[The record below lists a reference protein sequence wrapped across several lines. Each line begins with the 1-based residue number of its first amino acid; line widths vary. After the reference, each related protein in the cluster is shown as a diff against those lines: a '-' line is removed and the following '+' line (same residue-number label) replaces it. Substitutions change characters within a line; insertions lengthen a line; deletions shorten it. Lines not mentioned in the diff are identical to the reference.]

1 MSKKTVAII
10 ISAVIVCVGVIGG
23 TLAWLTDSKEIT
35 NTFTVGDINI
45 ALDESSFDANNAK
58 LVPGTTIEK
67 NPTVTVKANS
77 EDCFVYVMI
86 DNNLKANDKTIG
98 TLNVAA
104 DWEVVATQGNKTI
117 YKYTSTVESA
127 TTDNSL
133 PAVFTQVAIS
143 GDNIVKADL
152 EALEEMVTVVNTT
165 IEVKAY
171 AHQAISQ
178 KPADALA
185 AFEAILGGDW
195 A

>member
-23 TLAWLTDSKEIT
+23 TLAWLTDSKEVT
-35 NTFTVGDINI
+35 NTFTVGNINI
-45 ALDESSFDANNAK
+45 ELDESSFNANNAK

-77 EDCFVYVMI
+77 EKCFVYVMI
-86 DNNLKANDKTIG
+86 DNNLKANNKTIG
-98 TLNVAA
+98 TLNIAA
-104 DWEVVATQGNKTI
+104 DWEAVATQGNKTI
-117 YKYTSTVESA
+117 YKYTSTVASA

-143 GDNIVKADL
+143 GTDITKTDL
-152 EALEEMVTVVNTT
+152 DEMVTVVNKTV
-165 IEVKAY
+165 EVKAY
-171 AHQAISQ
+171 AHQATSQ
-178 KPADALA
+178 IPADALA
-185 AFEAILGGDW
+185 AFEAILGGVW

>member
-23 TLAWLTDSKEIT
+23 TLAWLTDSKELT
-35 NTFTVGDINI
+35 NTFTVGNINI
-45 ALDESSFDANNAK
+45 ELDESSFNAK
-58 LVPGTTIEK
+58 NANLVPGTTIAK

-86 DNNLKANDKTIG
+86 DNNLKANNKTIG
-98 TLNVAA
+98 TLDIAA
-104 DWEVVATQGNKTI
+104 DWEAVATQGNKTI
-117 YKYTSTVESA
+117 YKYTSTVASA
-127 TTDNSL
+127 TTDNTL
-133 PAVFTQVAIS
+133 PAVFTKVAIS

-171 AHQAISQ
+171 AHQAIGQ
-178 KPADALA
+178 IDNEALA
-185 AFEAILGGDW
+185 AFEAVLGGVW